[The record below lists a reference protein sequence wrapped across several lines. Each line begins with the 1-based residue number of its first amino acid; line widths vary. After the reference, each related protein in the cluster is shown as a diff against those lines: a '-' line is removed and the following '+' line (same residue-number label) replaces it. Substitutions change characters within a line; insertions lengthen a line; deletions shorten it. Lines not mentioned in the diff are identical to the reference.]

1 MNKEENKELEN
12 KEETCEEIEKDD
24 TKEDEDIKNED
35 ESDVPEE
42 GENAKEP
49 EETDPV
55 AEINDKYLRLVAE
68 FDNFKKRTQKEKI
81 QIYTNAAAD
90 VIDAILPFIDNINR
104 ATSVEVESED
114 AKNLK
119 EGILLVEKQFTEALK
134 NLGVTEIKAVG
145 EKFDPNIHN
154 AVMHVD
160 DESVDGE
167 EIVVEEF
174 IKGYM
179 YKDKVIRHSTVKVA
193 N

>member
-24 TKEDEDIKNED
+24 TKEDEDIKKED

>member
-1 MNKEENKELEN
+1 MNSEEKKEIANE
-12 KEETCEEIEKDD
+12 EEIEEKV
-24 TKEDEDIKNED
+24 KEDVNTEEKD
-35 ESDVPEE
+35 ENDVSDGD
-42 GENAKEP
+42 GEKSA

-55 AEINDKYLRLVAE
+55 AEMNDKYLRLVAE

-81 QIYTNAAAD
+81 QIYKDAAAD
-90 VIDAILPFIDNINR
+90 VIEAILPFIDNINR
-104 ATSVEVESED
+104 ATSVEVKSED

-119 EGILLVEKQFTEALK
+119 EGILLVEKQFGEMLK
-134 NLGVTEIKAVG
+134 NLGVTEISAVG

-174 IKGYM
+174 VKGYM